1 MCGHLETGCANFVYE
16 PSSGAC
22 VLLPL
27 TPLAELE
34 KDDNEFVIVG
44 LGVPLAIRARFA
56 GVTAALGRAVLPYG
70 VLTLGILA
78 ALCCHICARKSKL
91 GRHCDN
97 YCVPAKPGDED
108 CAVGAFA
115 DPA

>member
-1 MCGHLETGCANFVYE
+1 MFVTSFTTGMAFVV
-16 PSSGAC
+16 STFN
-22 VLLPL
+22 PL
-27 TPLAELE
+27 MP
-34 KDDNEFVIVG
+34 I
-44 LGVPLAIRARFA
+44 A
-56 GVTAALGRAVLPYG
+56 G
-70 VLTLGILA
+70 LGILA